1 MRIISRVIGTIL
13 NLKDM
18 FSPKMKEPVEATKSF
33 SRELKH
39 AQNDV
44 GAFRNKV
51 TSGFS
56 GLKSS
61 IAGFA
66 GGLLAGFNMKS
77 AIAGA
82 QGAQK
87 ATQQMASVLKS
98 TGGAAGLSQ
107 KQLLD
112 YASAESKLT
121 TFTKGTNIATEN
133 MLLTFTNIKGGV
145 MKDAL
150 STVNNMSTALGTDTK
165 ASAIQLGKAL
175 NDPIKGITSLSRVG
189 VTFTAQQKNTIKS
202 LVSTGQ
208 TAKAQQI
215 ILSELNREFGGSA
228 KAAGSTYE
236 GTLTRIKN
244 TINGLAGSIGSMLV
258 PYMSK
263 FATGLSN
270 ATPLITGIIG
280 VVVGTVQPVL
290 ADIIKDV
297 GKIASNIMPS
307 LGGSTKDVTKTI
319 QKLLND
325 ALYPVKT
332 VFDWLAQHG
341 GATRLAIVGIGTA
354 FAGWKIAKT
363 INDVVKGINNFKKG
377 LNSLTTLG
385 KGGKILE
392 TIFKLPPQYV
402 IVIAAI
408 TAFALL
414 AVLVITHWSQIKT
427 FFNGL
432 LAWIK
437 MKWTNTMEWFSG
449 LPAKWWKY
457 GSDMFTSFKTGA
469 WNIISGIGTWIAN
482 KFTEFIN
489 FFKNLPTKALQWGK
503 DIVGQLKA
511 GIQAK
516 VNDVVQ
522 TAKDLGKKILDGIKD
537 IFGIHSPSKESFQIG
552 VYLIQGL
559 ENAIFKGKDTLKTVL
574 GKVFGGGLDF
584 VKGIVGGADV
594 SGWITSALAITGT
607 PMSWLQGL
615 LKLTSYESGDPG
627 KLGTGSASMVNSISV
642 GGEYATGLLQMLPS
656 TFREF
661 AMSGLGGITNPIA
674 NAAAAIR
681 YIKSRY
687 GSVYNTPLFTSG
699 GKYNGY
705 WTGTNNAREGVA
717 DIAEDSA
724 EIVIGR
730 QRRKLHGGEKIINGQ
745 DTAKIL
751 NGKSGQEI
759 NVNVNIAEYF
769 GTEEFAKRIG
779 SSIWQELKTGLQ
791 TA

>member
-66 GGLLAGFNMKS
+66 GGLFAGFNMKS

-112 YASAESKLT
+112 YATAESKLT

-133 MLLTFTNIKGGV
+133 MLLTFTNIKGGI

-165 ASAIQLGKAL
+165 ASAMQLGKAL
-175 NDPIKGITSLSRVG
+175 NDPIKGVTALTKVG
-189 VTFTAQQKNTIKS
+189 VTFTDSQKKTIKS

-208 TAKAQQI
+208 TAKAQQM

-228 KAAGSTYE
+228 KAAGATYE
-236 GTLTRIKN
+236 GTLIRIKN

-270 ATPLITGIIG
+270 ATPIISSIIG
-280 VVVGTVQPVL
+280 VVVGTVQPIL
-290 ADIIKDV
+290 ANIIKDV
-297 GKIASNIMPS
+297 GKIATNIMPS

-341 GATRLAIVGIGTA
+341 GAVRLAIVGIGTA
-354 FAGWKIAKT
+354 FAGWKVATT
-363 INDVVKGINNFKKG
+363 INTVVKGIKDFKKG
-377 LNSLTTLG
+377 LDSLSTVG
-385 KGGKILE
+385 KGGKLLE

-408 TAFALL
+408 TAFALI
-414 AVLVITHWSQIKT
+414 AYEVITHWTQVKT
-427 FFNGL
+427 FFSGL
-432 LAWIK
+432 WAWIK
-437 MKWTNTMEWFSG
+437 MKFTNTMEWFSG
-449 LPAKWWKY
+449 LPAKWAKY

-469 WNIISGIGTWIAN
+469 WNIISGIGTWISE
-482 KFTEFIN
+482 KFTNFIN
-489 FFKNLPTKALQWGK
+489 FFKNLPTTALQWGK
-503 DIVGQLKA
+503 DIVNQLKA

-516 VNDVVQ
+516 IDDVVSV
-522 TAKDLGKKILDGIKD
+522 AKDLGTKILKGIKN
-537 IFGIHSPSKESFQIG
+537 IFGIASPSKEMTKIG
-552 VYLIQGL
+552 NYLIQGL
-559 ENAIFKGKDTLKTVL
+559 YNGIFKGKDSLKTVIS
-574 GKVFGGGLDF
+574 KVFGGAMDF
-584 VKGIVGGADV
+584 AHGIFTGGDV
-594 SGWITSALAITGT
+594 SGWITTALAITGS
-607 PMSWLQGL
+607 PMSWLTKL
-615 LKLTSYESGDPG
+615 LDITSRESGDPG
-627 KLGTGSASMVNSISV
+627 KLGTGNPNLVNSV
-642 GGEYATGLLQMLPS
+642 GVNGEYATGLMQMLPS

-661 AMSGLGGITNPIA
+661 AISGLGGITNPIA
-674 NAAAAIR
+674 NAVAAIR

-687 GSVYNTPLFTSG
+687 GSPENIATGAGY
-699 GKYNGY
+699 KGY
-705 WTGTNNAREGVA
+705 WTGTTSAREGVA
-717 DIAEDSA
+717 DVAENTA
-724 EIVIGR
+724 ELVIGR
-730 QRRKLHGGEKIINGQ
+730 QRMRMHGGEQVINGQ
-745 DTAKIL
+745 DTKKIL
-751 NGKSGQEI
+751 SGNNKQDI
-759 NVNVNIAEYF
+759 NLNINIDTF
-769 GTEEFAKRIG
+769 IGTEAFADQIG
-779 SSIWQELKTGLQ
+779 SHIWNSLKTEMQ